1 MDDIIWIT
9 YNGRHIPLTD
19 ELKEKLKKKKE
30 EQNNKENKS
39 DKKDTSNKETNT
51 KKEENKKEV
60 EEKSSEKKENVK
72 EKKEVKEN
80 NDLEDKSSSSDKT
93 EKEIN
98 EYKPK
103 HLYDVGYVPE
113 RESLDYAN
121 KNDLY
126 TVNKTMA
133 DGNEIGDNDKEGLKD
148 IGGPTVSYTMSDD
161 RYYNLSK
168 EERKAMNK
176 IINNNKEAERLET
189 ENTNIINDKSSRKDW
204 HKHLGESGKHTHE
217 EKNGKG
223 YYDELG
229 KDDKLKI
236 INNDKKIQE
245 LKQDSIEQAK
255 ILDNGPTHGKYS
267 LDSDKDIKAK
277 KAFMKNNITKDLKDK
292 EKSSGVIVLDKGKV
306 LLVEHSDGRF
316 GFPKGHTKIGEKEE
330 KGALREVLEE
340 TNYNV
345 DIKKGFRQPTQY
357 KAESG
362 ETKTEV
368 YFVGTPKGNNK
379 IISKKNELKGA
390 KFYSI
395 DEAKEKLKDYN
406 NLVKILDR
414 ATKTSNY
421 DKEIN
426 KLSSL
431 RTLSDIE
438 QYYLAQGY
446 SKATAL
452 KYAKEEIRKR
462 KNK

>member
-1 MDDIIWIT
+1 MGKIQWVTI
-9 YNGRHIPLTD
+9 NGRHVPLTE
-19 ELKEKLKKKKE
+19 ELKEKLRKKKLYKEENTSDNKKE
-30 EQNNKENKS
+30 EQKKEPK
-39 DKKDTSNKETNT
+39 DEKKEI
-51 KKEENKKEV
+51 KEENNDTK
-60 EEKSSEKKENVK
+60 EEKKGVKEEKENI
-72 EKKEVKEN
+72 
-80 NDLEDKSSSSDKT
+80 ED
-93 EKEIN
+93 KEIN

-113 RESLDYAN
+113 RESLSYAN

-168 EERKAMNK
+168 EERKAMDK
-176 IINNNKEAERLET
+176 IISNNKEAERLET

-245 LKQDSIEQAK
+245 LKQDSINQAK

-277 KAFMKNNITKDLKDK
+277 KRFMKNNITKDLKDK

-316 GFPKGHTKIGEKEE
+316 GFPKGHTKIGEYEE

-345 DIKKGFRQPTQY
+345 NIKKGFRQPTQY

-379 IISKKNELKGA
+379 IKSNAKELKGA

-414 ATKTSNY
+414 ATKSSNQT
-421 DKEIN
+421 IN
-426 KLSSL
+426 TGKF

-438 QYYLAQGY
+438 QYYINQGY
-446 SKATAL
+446 SKAVAL
-452 KYAKEEIRKR
+452 KMAKQEIRDRKR
-462 KNK
+462 K